1 MKNKN
6 VKYVFLIKM
15 SRQTSLSG
23 SVIALIFLLVVCTL
37 VFCICIISGIIE
49 NLFNDYN
56 IRNDNIR
63 NDNIR
68 NDNIRNDNME
78 NDKEIINNEVRRS
91 DKNIPLYKLDDSIV
105 EI

>member
-63 NDNIR
+63 NDN
-68 NDNIRNDNME
+68 ME